1 MHAQITALEDKIKK
15 LIDDNKDINE
25 LQNQNKTLKETIRK
39 QDKEIYDLKI
49 KNEDI
54 ESAYDRL
61 KKDFL
66 ISKKDS
72 GSFEDSLADMKKK
85 MADDE
90 KVIQTLTAKQSELNA
105 KITALTKEKTALDSD
120 TQRLRP
126 RTSARNAA

>member
-1 MHAQITALEDKIKK
+1 LHAQITALEDKIKK

-105 KITALTKEKTALDSD
+105 KITALTKEKTALDGD
-120 TQRLRP
+120 TQRLKGEIKELK
-126 RTSARNAA
+126 

>member
-85 MADDE
+85 MADDD

-105 KITALTKEKTALDSD
+105 KITALTKEKTALDGD
-120 TQRLRP
+120 TQRLKGEIKELK
-126 RTSARNAA
+126 

>member
-1 MHAQITALEDKIKK
+1 LHAQITALEDKIKK

-85 MADDE
+85 MADDD

-105 KITALTKEKTALDSD
+105 KITALTKEKTALDGD
-120 TQRLRP
+120 TQRLKGEIKELK
-126 RTSARNAA
+126 

>member
-105 KITALTKEKTALDSD
+105 KITALTKEKTAHDGD
-120 TQRLRP
+120 TQRLKGEIKELK
-126 RTSARNAA
+126 

>member
-1 MHAQITALEDKIKK
+1 LHAQITALEDKIKK

-105 KITALTKEKTALDSD
+105 KITALTKEKTALDVD
-120 TQRLRP
+120 TQRLMGEIKELK
-126 RTSARNAA
+126 